1 MTMASNDDIMC
12 CDECQK
18 VKEQME
24 LLRSVQIPQEKSQ
37 DEIDHDVMEVN
48 DSFLDLQEAEGANI
62 ILDTTENAYINVK
75 CPVSRKRLGLLK
87 GITIVEQKGKSK
99 QHK

>member
-1 MTMASNDDIMC
+1 MTMASNDDTMC

-18 VKEQME
+18 LKEQME

-37 DEIDHDVMEVN
+37 EEIDHDVMEVN

-62 ILDTTENAYINVK
+62 ALDTTEIAHINVK
-75 CPVSRKRLGLLK
+75 CPVSRKRLGMLK

-99 QHK
+99 HL

>member
-1 MTMASNDDIMC
+1 MASNDHTMC

-18 VKEQME
+18 LKEQME

-37 DEIDHDVMEVN
+37 EEIDHDVMEVN

-62 ILDTTENAYINVK
+62 ALDTTENAHINVK
-75 CPVSRKRLGLLK
+75 CPVSRKRLGMLK

-99 QHK
+99 HL